1 LALQDERHE
10 RCEGSEAPALAR
22 CSAFDDAVASA
33 AHNWEEFYV
42 RHKNGFF
49 KSRSYLLAEFPI
61 LKTLCDDVIKMQ
73 SDYVI
78 KMKSDDVIKMQRD
91 DVIKMQSDDVI
102 KMQRDDV
109 SNMQSDDVSAEKAGL
124 GVDDAANQPRQSCDE
139 SGAENVALLPDHI
152 QSEDKCQQEKCQNN
166 SADSEA
172 LPEVRADVDIDSAR
186 RRATD
191 TNDARYV
198 RLFEAGCGTGAA
210 LLPLLRALP
219 ELQVCGVSH
228 SLVSKQPCY
237 VLRVTVKKIF
247 ESLIESCE
255 SS

>member
-10 RCEGSEAPALAR
+10 RCEGSEAPALAG

-73 SDYVI
+73 SDDVI
-78 KMKSDDVIKMQRD
+78 NRQSDDVLNIRSDDVSKLQSDDVINMQSADVIKMQRD
-91 DVIKMQSDDVI
+91 GVIKMQSDDE
-102 KMQRDDV
+102 
-109 SNMQSDDVSAEKAGL
+109 SAEKAGL
-124 GVDDAANQPRQSCDE
+124 SVDDAANQLSQSCDE
-139 SGAENVALLPDHI
+139 SDAENVALLPDHI
-152 QSEDKCQQEKCQNN
+152 QSEDNCELEQCQNN
-166 SADSEA
+166 SANSDV
-172 LPEVRADVDIDSAR
+172 LPEARANSDIDSAR

-191 TNDARYV
+191 TNDTRYV

-219 ELQVCGVSH
+219 ELQVCGVSQ
-228 SLVSKQPCY
+228 SLVRQQPCY
-237 VLRVTVKKIF
+237 V
-247 ESLIESCE
+247 
-255 SS
+255 